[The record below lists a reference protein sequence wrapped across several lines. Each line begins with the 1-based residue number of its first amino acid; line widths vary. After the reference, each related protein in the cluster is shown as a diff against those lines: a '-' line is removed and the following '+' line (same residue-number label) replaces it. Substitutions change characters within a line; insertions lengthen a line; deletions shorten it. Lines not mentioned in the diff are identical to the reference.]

1 MKKLIMSLAAAA
13 IMAAGFGAYKA
24 YESYNVSADS
34 LLKMNLNVLAQNET
48 GGSEGGRLM
57 SILMVLLSLAH
68 VV

>member
-13 IMAAGFGAYKA
+13 IVASGFGAYKA

-48 GGSEGGRLM
+48 GGSEGGG
-57 SILMVLLSLAH
+57 IL
-68 VV
+68 